1 MQPHQRGA
9 LMPNLLQRWAPCG
22 QRSLESNDGES
33 DELSVITEVRRN
45 RGKSADVTCIR
56 CLTLWS
62 SQPQFL
68 YGKYRGRLE
77 QSRKERK
84 PPKWHISGEE
94 GLRHSPPSQ

>member
-45 RGKSADVTCIR
+45 RGKSGA
-56 CLTLWS
+56 S
-62 SQPQFL
+62 P
-68 YGKYRGRLE
+68 
-77 QSRKERK
+77 
-84 PPKWHISGEE
+84 SGV
-94 GLRHSPPSQ
+94 HSPNSCMGSIEGG